1 MMKLKSLLLAL
12 LAAIALWL
20 FPPLP
25 VHAASNQAMNLPA
38 VLSAPEPKV
47 EIGVYAKPSL
57 KEQKIGTGKGGDR
70 VTILEQVGSNEGYT
84 WNYVRFDNPPNLE
97 GWVRTDYLSFQ
108 IPKEPP
114 TLFRQSNQRSSDRQG
129 QSQQSSGYTQQSSSP
144 DFISGI
150 QQAVLKLF
158 KKS

>member
-1 MMKLKSLLLAL
+1 M
-12 LAAIALWL
+12 
-20 FPPLP
+20 
-25 VHAASNQAMNLPA
+25 
-38 VLSAPEPKV
+38 
-47 EIGVYAKPSL
+47 YAKPSL

-114 TLFRQSNQRSSDRQG
+114 ALLRQSNQGRGDRQNAYQG
-129 QSQQSSGYTQQSSSP
+129 NSQQPSGYTQQSSSP

-150 QQAVLKLF
+150 QQTIVKLF